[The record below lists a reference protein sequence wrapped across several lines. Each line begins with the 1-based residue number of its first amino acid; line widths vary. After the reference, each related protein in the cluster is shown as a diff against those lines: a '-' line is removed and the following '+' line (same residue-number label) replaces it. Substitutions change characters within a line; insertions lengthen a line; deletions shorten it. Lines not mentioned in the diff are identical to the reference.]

1 MAKYEKGRNWATVGY
16 PESLPSNWL
25 EILQDTKIQICI
37 SPLHDKDENP
47 DGTPKKSHY
56 HIMFMFDGPT
66 TKNRVKAICDS
77 INAVNPIKIDSAR
90 GMYRYHIHIDNPE
103 KYQYDDRD
111 RILLNGFDTSNLN
124 TFTEMEF
131 DKYENDILDVIE
143 AFNFTEYRDLLHYLR
158 TNQLNN
164 LLYVSKKRTVML
176 NAYIKS
182 RKYSLKNN

>member
-1 MAKYEKGRNWATVGY
+1 MVKYEKGRDWASCCY
-16 PESLPSNWL
+16 PESMPSNWL
-25 EILQDTKIQICI
+25 EILQDTKIQIAI
-37 SPLHDKDENP
+37 SPLHDKDLNP
-47 DGTPKKSHY
+47 DNTPKKPHY
-56 HIMFMFDGPT
+56 HILFRFEGPT

-131 DKYENDILDVIE
+131 DKMENDIIDLIE
-143 AFNFTEYRDLLHYLR
+143 AIGITEYHDLLYYLR
-158 TNQLNN
+158 CNQYMNLLHIANSYIDCILNN
-164 LLYVSKKRTVML
+164 IINRD
-176 NAYIKS
+176 IQ
-182 RKYSLKNN
+182 